1 MLDVSELEKKW
12 STYHFKK
19 MLPRYI
25 MTGTVLLASAV
36 AGYIFVLPKVA
47 LSTPPTQ
54 VTAKKE
60 SSATKTDNTQN
71 KQVVQIP
78 SKTVVDPTVYTTQN
92 ILAPSFL
99 FTASLDKDL
108 LTYNNALVLASVTK
122 REKTVVKPK
131 KKKVKKISKKRTKK
145 SVTKKRVKKKA
156 PVKMA
161 KPVVKKPPTKV
172 VAKKSTHKSSIVL
185 GETGHVKTK
194 KSSDHAI
201 LQKKKTTDSE
211 LASVIKRFK
220 RSKKPALGLFI
231 ANRYYVSG
239 DYKSSY
245 KYARATYKINPNIED
260 AVLLYAKSLA
270 KLGHKDKAI
279 ARLKP
284 YIKKSGSIEAK
295 ALLNNLNKGL
305 FK

>member
-1 MLDVSELEKKW
+1 MLDVLELEKRW
-12 STYHFKK
+12 SSYHFKK

-25 MTGTVLLASAV
+25 IMGTVLITSAI
-36 AGYIFVLPKVA
+36 GSYIFVLPIGLSQGASTVQSIEKSTSNKSLNNTDVA
-47 LSTPPTQ
+47 
-54 VTAKKE
+54 
-60 SSATKTDNTQN
+60 
-71 KQVVQIP
+71 
-78 SKTVVDPTVYTTQN
+78 KTVTVKPHPISPDVTVYTSQN
-92 ILAPSFL
+92 ILTPSFTFL
-99 FTASLDKDL
+99 TEMDKKL
-108 LTYNNALVLASVTK
+108 VIYNNALILASVSHAEKPKYKKVVRTK
-122 REKTVVKPK
+122 KKKPPKRRVKKVVKKKTTPK
-131 KKKVKKISKKRTKK
+131 KKVVPVKKNIPPVK
-145 SVTKKRVKKKA
+145 VTKKKSE
-156 PVKMA
+156 
-161 KPVVKKPPTKV
+161 PTKSIILGKSHPSKI
-172 VAKKSTHKSSIVL
+172 KKESN
-185 GETGHVKTK
+185 
-194 KSSDHAI
+194 HAI

-231 ANRYYVSG
+231 ANKYYVNG
-239 DYKSSY
+239 NYRESY
-245 KYARATYKINPNIED
+245 KYAKATYKINPNIED